1 MSRTRIFQGLPMR
14 FSRLAGIFAL
24 LIAGAAEAS
33 LPPQG
38 HDAALFGE
46 CGSAL
51 FGPESCAVAVADEV
65 TIAAELLYASMG
77 NAAVSFASD
86 RAEQLLD
93 EEEFEAAEL
102 WRRIAAAAAELAL
115 RRPAAPGIRR

>member
-1 MSRTRIFQGLPMR
+1 MR
-14 FSRLAGIFAL
+14 FSCLAGIFAL

-33 LPPQG
+33 LPPEG
-38 HDAALFGE
+38 HDVGLPGE

-51 FGPESCAVAVADEV
+51 FGPESCAVAVPDDV
-65 TIAAELLYASMG
+65 TIAAELLYATMG
-77 NAAVSFASD
+77 NAAISFASD

-93 EEEFEAAEL
+93 EEDFEAAEL

-115 RRPAAPGIRR
+115 RRPAAPGARR